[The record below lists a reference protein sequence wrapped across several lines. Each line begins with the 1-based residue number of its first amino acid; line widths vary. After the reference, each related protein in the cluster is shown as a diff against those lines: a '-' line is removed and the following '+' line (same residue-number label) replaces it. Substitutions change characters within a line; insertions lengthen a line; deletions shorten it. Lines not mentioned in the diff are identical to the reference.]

1 MEKAVVAVFDR
12 QDEAQ
17 RASDA
22 LLEAG
27 FSRDNVRLASAESVG
42 MTSTSGEGQEQD
54 SSITSKIASFLGF
67 GKGRETD
74 TYSEAVRRGSRVV
87 SVEVANDTEAEKA
100 QSIIAKYNPVDMDE
114 REAQWRESD
123 RSGAEAGA
131 QTTGGEAI
139 PIVEEQLRVGKRE
152 TQRGGARVVSRIQ
165 ETPVEENVQLHEEHA
180 TVERRPADR
189 PATEADVAAG
199 EASLEAR
206 TTAEEAVVDKEA
218 RVVEEVVVGKEAS
231 HRTETISDSVRRT
244 DVDVEESTNDTPASR
259 KSDDKREPR

>member
-1 MEKAVVAVFDR
+1 MTQALVAVFKDR
-12 QDEAQ
+12 TKAQ
-17 RASDA
+17 QAHDA
-22 LLEAG
+22 LLAEG
-27 FSRDNVRLASAESVG
+27 FSTSNVRLASTKDLDTSA
-42 MTSTSGEGQEQD
+42 STSGSEGHDESFGQ
-54 SSITSKIASFLGF
+54 KIASFFGF
-67 GKGRETD
+67 GKGDETD
-74 TYSEAVRRGSRVV
+74 TYSEAVRRGNCVL
-87 SVEVANDTEAEKA
+87 SVDVTDDEQARRAADTLERHD
-100 QSIIAKYNPVDMDE
+100 PVDIDA
-114 REAQWRESD
+114 RAAQWRESGWQG
-123 RSGAEAGA
+123 SQAGTQA
-131 QTTGGEAI
+131 NGGEAI

-152 TQRGGARVVSRIQ
+152 VRRGGVRVRSHNY
-165 ETPVEENVQLHEEHA
+165 EKPVEANVQLREEHA

-206 TTAEEAVVDKEA
+206 TTAEEAIVDKEA